1 MGFGRG
7 GGQMLGFSIDLRRHY
22 YNTLALPCEC
32 VMTTVLGL
40 GEIKCCDEINCNQC
54 RGVGDSRDAEDTGD
68 KRNPLSKNGE
78 KMSFSQSINI
88 V

>member
-1 MGFGRG
+1 
-7 GGQMLGFSIDLRRHY
+7 
-22 YNTLALPCEC
+22 

-54 RGVGDSRDAEDTGD
+54 RGVADSRDAEDTGD